1 MTKKKRRTYDDD
13 FRASTVLMLE
23 AAGYPDKKGALTAV
37 ANNVGVA
44 PRTISR
50 WFNKEC
56 NPPPDNIV
64 KEKKGELI
72 EELESLAFKLVEAMG
87 GAIEDAPLRELGTTF
102 GIVVD
107 KWQLLK
113 GNANWRIE
121 VIDLVNNGKVT
132 IDDVKRELGDELA
145 SELFE
150 SSGIQSITS

>member
-1 MTKKKRRTYDDD
+1 MAKRRNYDDE

-37 ANNVGVA
+37 SKNVGVA

-50 WFNKEC
+50 WFNKEN
-56 NPPPDNIV
+56 NPPPDRVV

-72 EELESLAFKLVEAMG
+72 EELESLAYQLVAAMG
-87 GAIEDAPLRELGTTF
+87 GAIDDAPLRELATSF

-107 KWQLLK
+107 KWQLLN

-121 VIDLVNNGKVT
+121 IIDLVKSGRVSV
-132 IDDVKRELGDELA
+132 DDVKRELGDELA
-145 SELFE
+145 TELFE
-150 SSGIQSITS
+150 SSGVQSATS